1 MRYIENLMDSKVS
14 KEKALLVAEHTTEV
28 SNRLNVPTKGF
39 SFSVEDPQPEET
51 VDSTSIDVNGMR
63 WITSDD
69 TVEVKIPP
77 LHFGTICRGRVT
89 GVDFLENGG
98 SLAKMDEFVPK
109 T

>member
-1 MRYIENLMDSKVS
+1 M
-14 KEKALLVAEHTTEV
+14 
-28 SNRLNVPTKGF
+28 PTKGF

-51 VDSTSIDVNGMR
+51 VDSTSIYVNGMR

-77 LHFGTICRGRVT
+77 LHFGTKCRGRVT

-109 T
+109 TLTRRMIVSKKYFHGKLEPSKAKLELDEREAVL